1 MSIECTVCVS
11 MPPGTRGTPP
21 DGTGGGHTIHLK
33 KAMAHFH
40 WHADAYM
47 LAIAASNILMY
58 RHSYRFPQPGSVDTG
73 VSHHPQVLQV
83 PGRVRRGGR
92 QEEQWGRGRLKQD
105 TLRLVGEEVLI
116 SI

>member
-1 MSIECTVCVS
+1 
-11 MPPGTRGTPP
+11 
-21 DGTGGGHTIHLK
+21 
-33 KAMAHFH
+33 
-40 WHADAYM
+40 M

-58 RHSYRFPQPGSVDTG
+58 RHSYQFPQPGSVDTG

-92 QEEQWGRGRLKQD
+92 QEEQWGRCRLEQD
-105 TLRLVGEEVLI
+105 TLRLVGEEDLF

>member
-58 RHSYRFPQPGSVDTG
+58 RHSYQFPQPGSVDTG
-73 VSHHPQVLQV
+73 VSHHPQVLQIILQGSCLQLSKC
-83 PGRVRRGGR
+83 PNTCI
-92 QEEQWGRGRLKQD
+92 LCI
-105 TLRLVGEEVLI
+105 LRI
-116 SI
+116 CS